1 MKDNKEEKNTSRIY
15 NLITYLFAISIVLE
29 ANTAFVQLY
38 GFHLQIRL
46 LLTFVSVACAI
57 YIIFKNIRG
66 LNNKNINV
74 ILPYIMLILIS
85 SFVLFLCTDSTNGLG
100 VLCLVFMV
108 ALPVFVIMFACMDQ
122 SSIRNLLKKVVNV
135 ILFISVVSLFFWLF
149 ASVLQIIE
157 PTSDVK
163 IVWGQ
168 PYSTIKSYYY
178 AYFETQ
184 TETWLT
190 DTSLVRNS
198 GIFAEGPMYAFV
210 LIVALLFNNTVLFE
224 KNRKYTRRTIIL
236 LVTIV
241 TTMSV
246 TGVACSVIIML
257 FRIKDILLWIDSKKR
272 PIIILFTIV
281 AVLVAAPFALNVIS
295 RKTETSSYAHRS
307 MDLDNGLAEF
317 SKKPL
322 FGHGINHDRETES
335 NPEVG
340 YGYSNAIIPILT
352 DGGLLL
358 LLIYL
363 LPAFLLFKKMIKN
376 RSTQAAS
383 YLFVFSIIIFT
394 TLVQYRLLLMVLLAA
409 MFSFSIK
416 KHAFKN
422 DNSGVVMKR
431 ISIRSSK

>member
-1 MKDNKEEKNTSRIY
+1 MMNSIKEKNKGKTY
-15 NLITYLFAISIVLE
+15 NLISYLFAISVVLE

-38 GFHLQIRL
+38 GLHLQIRL
-46 LLTFVSVACAI
+46 FFTFVCIACGI
-57 YIIFKNIRG
+57 YIIFKNA
-66 LNNKNINV
+66 KNINKKN
-74 ILPYIMLILIS
+74 INSLFLYIMLILTIS
-85 SFVLFLCTDSTNGLG
+85 LALFLCTDNKNGLG
-100 VLCLVFMV
+100 VLCVVFMV
-108 ALPVFVIMFACMDQ
+108 ALPVLVSMIVCMDQ
-122 SSIRNLLKKVVNV
+122 DSLRNLLKKIVNV
-135 ILFISVVSLFFWLF
+135 VLLISIVSLFFWLF

-163 IVWGQ
+163 IVWGK

-210 LIVALLFNNTVLFE
+210 LIVALLFNNTVLYE
-224 KNRKYTRRTIIL
+224 KSRKYAHRTIIL
-236 LVTIV
+236 LTTIV

-257 FRIKDILLWIDSKKR
+257 FRIKDILLWVDSKKR
-272 PIIILFTIV
+272 SIIILLTIV
-281 AVLVAAPFALNVIS
+281 ATLVAAPFVLNAIS
-295 RKTETSSYAHRS
+295 RKAETSSYAHRN
-307 MDLDNGLAEF
+307 MDIDNGLAEF

-358 LLIYL
+358 LLIYI
-363 LPAFLLFKKMIKN
+363 LPAFYLFKKMIKN

-383 YLFVFSIIIFT
+383 YLLVFSIIMFT
-394 TLVQYRLLLMVLLAA
+394 TLVQYRLLLMMLLAT

-422 DNSGVVMKR
+422 DNSGDVMKR